1 MKINSKIVDYR
12 IEKPQEEKDAA
23 AEAKV
28 KALEFET
35 SAGAEPGRCYSYLE
49 YHLSHEQHS
58 ILLFKV
64 EENEDGPCVRAYRFD
79 GSAAEVSGKVNALV
93 HAA

>member
-1 MKINSKIVDYR
+1 MADHHGATTIKQWMEDLVNV
-12 IEKPQEEKDAA
+12 
-23 AEAKV
+23 V
-28 KALEFET
+28 KSGQEFET

-64 EENEDGPCVRAYRFD
+64 EEDEDGPCVRAYRFD
-79 GSAAEVSGKVNALV
+79 GNAAEVSGKVNALV

>member
-1 MKINSKIVDYR
+1 MADHHGATTIKQWMEDLVNV
-12 IEKPQEEKDAA
+12 
-23 AEAKV
+23 V
-28 KALEFET
+28 KSGQKFET

-64 EENEDGPCVRAYRFD
+64 EENDDGPCVRAYRFD
-79 GSAAEVSGKVNALV
+79 GNAAEVSGKVNALV

>member
-1 MKINSKIVDYR
+1 MADHHGATTIKQWMEDLVGVVRSGQK
-12 IEKPQEEKDAA
+12 
-23 AEAKV
+23 
-28 KALEFET
+28 FET

-64 EENEDGPCVRAYRFD
+64 EEDDDGPCVRAYRFD

>member
-1 MKINSKIVDYR
+1 MADHHGATTIKQWMEDLVGVVRSG
-12 IEKPQEEKDAA
+12 Q
-23 AEAKV
+23 
-28 KALEFET
+28 EFET

-64 EENEDGPCVRAYRFD
+64 EEDDDGPCVRAYRFD